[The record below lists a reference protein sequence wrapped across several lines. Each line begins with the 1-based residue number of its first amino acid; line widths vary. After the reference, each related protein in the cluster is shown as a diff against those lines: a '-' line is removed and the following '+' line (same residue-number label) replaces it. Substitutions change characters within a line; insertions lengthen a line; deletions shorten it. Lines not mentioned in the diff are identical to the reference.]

1 MSPDARGSPITNY
14 DVYWDEGA
22 GGDPRTL
29 LTTTVS
35 TSFSASTTQKIADL
49 TDGQTYKFSLI
60 ARNAIGSSAYADTA
74 AIIAATVPD
83 IPATPTILAANS
95 ASIEIQWAEPASG
108 GTSITNY
115 EVYIAV
121 GATPSSGEFSFV
133 ADTALTRTYTKF
145 ESVTPGQYY
154 SFKVLAKNSVGSS
167 TLSDAV
173 Q

>member
-95 ASIEIQWAEPASG
+95 ASIEI
-108 GTSITNY
+108 
-115 EVYIAV
+115 
-121 GATPSSGEFSFV
+121 
-133 ADTALTRTYTKF
+133 
-145 ESVTPGQYY
+145 
-154 SFKVLAKNSVGSS
+154 
-167 TLSDAV
+167 
-173 Q
+173 